1 MLAVFLNL
9 LENEDDRQKF
19 IWLYETNHSKMER
32 IALHILQ
39 NQRDAEDAVQ
49 NAFIQIIRHFERVYE
64 VPCEKLPFWCIS
76 IVKNE
81 ALTIHRKNQK
91 VVLMD
96 NCENVE
102 VAVPTITDYTE
113 LVDLFARLPDTYRAV
128 LEMKFILEYSSK
140 EIGER
145 LGLSEQAVNTRVNRG
160 RALLKKIVEKE
171 GFRA

>member
-145 LGLSEQAVNTRVNRG
+145 LGLSEQAVNTRVSRG
-160 RALLKKIVEKE
+160 RALLKEIVEKE

>member
-1 MLAVFLNL
+1 MLTVLLTL

-64 VPCEKLPFWCIS
+64 IPNEKLPYWCVS

-81 ALTIHRKNQK
+81 ALTIHRKNMK
-91 VVLMD
+91 VIIVDDL
-96 NCENVE
+96 ESVE
-102 VAVPTITDYTE
+102 VAASAINDYTE

-145 LGLSEQAVNTRVNRG
+145 LGLSEQAVNTRVSRG
-160 RALLKKIVEKE
+160 RALLKEIVEKE